1 MSEYIKINEL
11 IERDL
16 PKCKLEKTKL
26 YQLQGEKNDT
36 TCSIVY
42 MGEHDD
48 VPLNQILALKR
59 GKFRFYLL
67 SVTVTE
73 DELLN
78 DGLLKLICFVIKRCG
93 KTMGLLSFIF
103 EPDEKILKHTT
114 DKIKGK
120 YKIIL
125 SKKELGSYKNDII
138 KTYTEY
144 PGREESIYLLTSVI
158 VEDNVVEKIVKR
170 K

>member
-1 MSEYIKINEL
+1 MTEYIKINEL

-16 PKCKLEKTKL
+16 PKSKNQKTKI
-26 YQLQGEKNDT
+26 YQLQAEKNDT
-36 TCSIVY
+36 TCNIVS
-42 MGEHDD
+42 MGEHSD
-48 VPLNQILALKR
+48 VPVNQILAMKR

-73 DELLN
+73 EELLN
-78 DGLLKLICFVIKRCG
+78 DEHLKLICFVIKRCG
-93 KTMGLLSFIF
+93 KTIGLLSFMF
-103 EPDEKILKHTT
+103 EPDEKILNHTT

-125 SKKELGSYKNDII
+125 SKKELGLYKKDII
-138 KTYTEY
+138 RTYTEY

-158 VEDNVVEKIVKR
+158 TEDNVIEKIVKR